1 MTNPDWHCVNHTE
14 AAQALLNPQTFKN
27 FAVFL
32 GQEQSL
38 SKAAKIL
45 GQPASSLKYHLENLN
60 KNPRG
65 LSRGIKTAC

>member
-45 GQPASSLKYHLENLN
+45 GQPASSLKYHLE
-60 KNPRG
+60 KF
-65 LSRGIKTAC
+65 K

>member
-14 AAQALLNPQTFKN
+14 AAQAHLNPQTFKN

-45 GQPASSLKYHLENLN
+45 GQPASSLKYHLE
-60 KNPRG
+60 KF
-65 LSRGIKTAC
+65 K